1 MDEGYDLLGQLNWS
15 DHLPWLARF
24 DLQSTRS
31 RCDRLVPLV
40 NRFVGGIIDEHCARN
55 DLRSAPPAVMDFT
68 DVLLSLP
75 ADDRLTDSDMIAV
88 LWVRN

>member
-1 MDEGYDLLGQLNWS
+1 
-15 DHLPWLARF
+15 
-24 DLQSTRS
+24 
-31 RCDRLVPLV
+31 V
-40 NRFVGGIIDEHCARN
+40 NRFVGGIIDEHRARN
-55 DLRSAPPAVMDFT
+55 DLRSSPPAVMDFT